1 LRVEWK
7 SPELRERLMI
17 LVIMGIRTKE
27 HSLRSQVGIGSESDC
42 LLGQLERIVDIS
54 DSVAG
59 PKDEK
64 SGGGAGGQDECG
76 ETGVELFT
84 RERQS
89 LDILS
94 VKKETKLSAS
104 ELAEAKVGKGEE
116 DLRCNRLLTVCQRC
130 RGLAE
135 DEETSRE

>member
-1 LRVEWK
+1 LGRK
-7 SPELRERLMI
+7 
-17 LVIMGIRTKE
+17 
-27 HSLRSQVGIGSESDC
+27 SDC

-59 PKDEK
+59 LKDEK
-64 SGGGAGGQDECG
+64 SGGGAGGEGECG

-84 RERQS
+84 RERWS

-94 VKKETKLSAS
+94 VKKEVKLSAN
-104 ELAEAKVGKGEE
+104 ELAEVKVGKGEE
-116 DLRCNRLLTVCQRC
+116 DLRYNRLLTVCQR
-130 RGLAE
+130 RWGLAE